1 MIGRKN
7 CHAFVNILAGQ
18 RSKSFK
24 IVDDGFLSPLRHHL
38 STYVKPMF
46 PLIFIHTCKK
56 MGLPSPH
63 QLCICC
69 LTRMQGGNQIFL
81 IECCAARATKWP
93 RSPYT
98 YQYILHQRG
107 YQEFQI
113 GVAYMF
119 IYIYKNLFRHFC
131 FWPSGLYGFRAF
143 GTLGTW
149 SIRCNTFMKQIAW
162 QPL

>member
-1 MIGRKN
+1 MAHHVLSSLGSLWTLVVVVHRLASVICLLLIYGILFQCSLCDACFKKLMYNESWNSSRSFMIGRKN
-7 CHAFVNILAGQ
+7 CHAFVTILAGQ

-98 YQYILHQRG
+98 Y
-107 YQEFQI
+107 
-113 GVAYMF
+113 
-119 IYIYKNLFRHFC
+119 
-131 FWPSGLYGFRAF
+131 
-143 GTLGTW
+143 
-149 SIRCNTFMKQIAW
+149 
-162 QPL
+162 

>member
-93 RSPYT
+93 RIVPTHTST
-98 YQYILHQRG
+98 SERVLGISDW
-107 YQEFQI
+107 
-113 GVAYMF
+113 
-119 IYIYKNLFRHFC
+119 C
-131 FWPSGLYGFRAF
+131 SLYVY
-143 GTLGTW
+143 LY
-149 SIRCNTFMKQIAW
+149 
-162 QPL
+162 L